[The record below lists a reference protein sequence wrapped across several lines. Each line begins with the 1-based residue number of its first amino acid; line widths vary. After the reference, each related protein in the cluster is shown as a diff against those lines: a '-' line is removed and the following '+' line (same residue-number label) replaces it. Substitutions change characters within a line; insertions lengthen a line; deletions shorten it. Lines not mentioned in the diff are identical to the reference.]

1 VGPWANSRAWR
12 FDLWEPGAG
21 VYNRRRK
28 SLSDPEPVKTTI
40 AIVLAALA
48 LSACMSAEKQEA
60 EARGFTRSE
69 NLLDAAQRNAAI
81 GCADQAQCDKA
92 WALTKDYVAK
102 HSSTSIV
109 RADAVAIETDV
120 PSRSGK
126 AVYSA
131 TRVTKGSGATI
142 TLYAQCRGMYGPDR
156 AQGSDYDD
164 CVKQIGPTQN
174 GFVPFLNQHLS
185 GQ

>member
-1 VGPWANSRAWR
+1 
-12 FDLWEPGAG
+12 
-21 VYNRRRK
+21 
-28 SLSDPEPVKTTI
+28 
-40 AIVLAALA
+40 
-48 LSACMSAEKQEA
+48 MSAEKEETQ
-60 EARGFTRSE
+60 ARDFTRSE

-81 GCADQAQCDKA
+81 ACADQTQCDRA
-92 WALTKDYVAK
+92 WALTKDYVAA

-131 TRVTKGSGATI
+131 TRVAKRSGATI

-174 GFVPFLNQHLS
+174 GFVPFLREHLS
-185 GQ
+185 SQ

>member
-1 VGPWANSRAWR
+1 
-12 FDLWEPGAG
+12 
-21 VYNRRRK
+21 
-28 SLSDPEPVKTTI
+28 
-40 AIVLAALA
+40 
-48 LSACMSAEKQEA
+48 MSAEKEETQ
-60 EARGFTRSE
+60 ARDFTRSE

-81 GCADQAQCDKA
+81 ACADQAQCDKA
-92 WALTKDYVAK
+92 WSLTKDYVAK
-102 HSSTSIV
+102 HSYTSIV

-120 PSRSGK
+120 PGRSGK

-131 TRVTKGSGATI
+131 TRVAKGSGATI

-174 GFVPFLNQHLS
+174 GFVPFLRQHLS
-185 GQ
+185 SQ

>member
-1 VGPWANSRAWR
+1 MVVPNLRA
-12 FDLWEPGAG
+12 LPAG
-21 VYNRRRK
+21 VYNRRRN
-28 SLSDPEPVKTTI
+28 SPLDLDPVKTTI
-40 AIVLAALA
+40 AIALAAFA
-48 LSACMSAEKQEA
+48 LSGCMSAEKQA
-60 EARGFTRSE
+60 DEARDFTHSE
-69 NLLDAAQRNAAI
+69 NLLEAAQRNAAI
-81 GCADQAQCDKA
+81 ACADQTQCDKA
-92 WALTKDYVAK
+92 WALTKDYVAT

-131 TRVTKGSGATI
+131 TRVARGSGATI

-156 AQGSDYDD
+156 AEGSDYDD

-174 GFVPFLNQHLS
+174 GFVPYLKQHLS
-185 GQ
+185 SQ